1 MNKITD
7 FVVKDINLVDI
18 DLSIYGG
25 KTLLIVNVASE
36 CGLTFHYEGL
46 QELYNEYNSQGLEI
60 LAFPSN
66 QFGAQEPGTND
77 EIKSF
82 CTEKYNVTFPIFNK
96 IDVNGPN
103 EDPLYTFLKSSKRG
117 FLGYKPIEWNFA
129 KFLISGNGDVIKRYL
144 PSTKPN
150 KIEKKIAKLLA

>member
-7 FVVKDINLVDI
+7 FVVKDINLVDV
-18 DLSIYGG
+18 DLSIYDG

-46 QELYNEYNSQGLEI
+46 QELYNEYNSHGLEI
-60 LAFPSN
+60 LAFPCN

-82 CTEKYNVTFPIFNK
+82 CTEKFNVTFPIFNK

-103 EDPLYTFLKSSKRG
+103 EDPLYTFLKNISSEGADVKD
-117 FLGYKPIEWNFA
+117 IEVNFT
-129 KFLISGNGDVIKRYL
+129 KFLFNKNLELFKRYDPRVE
-144 PSTKPN
+144 PSNLVTD
-150 KIEKKIAKLLA
+150 IQLIL

>member
-7 FVVKDINLVDI
+7 FVVKDINLVDV
-18 DLSIYGG
+18 DLSIYDG

-60 LAFPSN
+60 LAFPCN

-82 CTEKYNVTFPIFNK
+82 CTAKYNVTFPIFNK

-129 KFLISGNGDVIKRYL
+129 KFLINGNGDVIKRYL
-144 PSTKPN
+144 PSTKPK
-150 KIEKKIAKLLA
+150 KIEKKIAKLLT

>member
-1 MNKITD
+1 MDKITD

-18 DLSIYGG
+18 DLSIYDG

-60 LAFPSN
+60 LAFPCN

-103 EDPLYTFLKSSKRG
+103 EDPLFTFLKSSKRG

-129 KFLISGNGDVIKRYL
+129 KFLINGDGDVIKRYL

-150 KIEKKIAKLLA
+150 KIEKKIAKLLV

>member
-1 MNKITD
+1 MDKITD

-18 DLSIYGG
+18 DLSIYDG

-60 LAFPSN
+60 LAFPCN

-77 EIKSF
+77 EIKFF

-129 KFLISGNGDVIKRYL
+129 KFLINGNGDVIKRYL

>member
-1 MNKITD
+1 MDKITD

-18 DLSIYGG
+18 DLSIYDG

-60 LAFPSN
+60 LAFPCN
-66 QFGAQEPGTND
+66 QFGAQEPGNND
-77 EIKSF
+77 EIKFF
-82 CTEKYNVTFPIFNK
+82 CTEKYDVTFPIFNK

-103 EDPLYTFLKSSKRG
+103 EDPLYTFLKNSKRG

-129 KFLISGNGDVIKRYL
+129 KFLINGEGDVIKRYL

>member
-1 MNKITD
+1 MDKITN
-7 FVVKDINLVDI
+7 FVVKDINLVDV
-18 DLSIYGG
+18 DLSIYDG

-46 QELYNEYNSQGLEI
+46 QNLYNEYNSQGLEI
-60 LAFPSN
+60 LAFPCN

-82 CTEKYNVTFPIFNK
+82 CSEKYNVTFPIFNK

-103 EDPLYTFLKSSKRG
+103 EDPLYTFLKNSKRG

-129 KFLISGNGDVIKRYL
+129 KFLINGDGDVIKRYL

>member
-1 MNKITD
+1 MDKITD

-60 LAFPSN
+60 LAFPCN

-77 EIKSF
+77 EIKFF

>member
-7 FVVKDINLVDI
+7 FVVKDINLVDV
-18 DLSIYGG
+18 DLSIYDG

-46 QELYNEYNSQGLEI
+46 QELYNEYNSHGLEI
-60 LAFPSN
+60 LAFPCN

-82 CTEKYNVTFPIFNK
+82 CTEKFNVTFPIFNK
-96 IDVNGPN
+96 IDVNGTN

-129 KFLISGNGDVIKRYL
+129 KFLINGNGDVIKRYL

>member
-1 MNKITD
+1 MDKITD

-18 DLSIYGG
+18 DLSIYDG

-60 LAFPSN
+60 LAFPCN

-77 EIKSF
+77 EIKFF

>member
-1 MNKITD
+1 MDKITD
-7 FVVKDINLVDI
+7 FIVKDINLVDI
-18 DLSIYGG
+18 DLSIYDG

-60 LAFPSN
+60 LAFPCN

-103 EDPLYTFLKSSKRG
+103 EDPLFTFLKSSKRG

-129 KFLISGNGDVIKRYL
+129 KFLINGDGDVIKRYL

>member
-7 FVVKDINLVDI
+7 FVVKDINLVDV
-18 DLSIYGG
+18 DLSIYDG

-60 LAFPSN
+60 LAFPCN

-82 CTEKYNVTFPIFNK
+82 CTEKFNVTFPIFNK
-96 IDVNGPN
+96 IDVNGTN

-129 KFLISGNGDVIKRYL
+129 KFLINGNGDVIKRYL
-144 PSTKPN
+144 PSTKPK
-150 KIEKKIAKLLA
+150 KIEKKIAKLLT

>member
-7 FVVKDINLVDI
+7 FVVKDINLVDV
-18 DLSIYGG
+18 DLSIYDG

-60 LAFPSN
+60 LAFPCN

-82 CTEKYNVTFPIFNK
+82 CTEKYNITFPIFNK

-103 EDPLYTFLKSSKRG
+103 EDPLYTFLKNISSEGADVKD
-117 FLGYKPIEWNFA
+117 IEWNFT
-129 KFLISGNGDVIKRYL
+129 KFLFNKNLELFKRYDPRVE
-144 PSTKPN
+144 PSNLVTD
-150 KIEKKIAKLLA
+150 IQSIL

>member
-1 MNKITD
+1 MDKITD

-60 LAFPSN
+60 LAFPCN
-66 QFGAQEPGTND
+66 QVGAQEPGTND
-77 EIKSF
+77 EIKFF

-103 EDPLYTFLKSSKRG
+103 EDPLYTFLKNISSEGADVKD
-117 FLGYKPIEWNFA
+117 IEWNFT
-129 KFLISGNGDVIKRYL
+129 KFLFNKNLELFKRYDPRVE
-144 PSTKPN
+144 PSNLVTD
-150 KIEKKIAKLLA
+150 IQSIL

>member
-1 MNKITD
+1 MDKITD

-18 DLSIYGG
+18 DLSIYDG

-60 LAFPSN
+60 LAFPCN

-103 EDPLYTFLKSSKRG
+103 EDPLFTFLKSSKRG

-129 KFLISGNGDVIKRYL
+129 KFLINGDGDVIKRYL

-150 KIEKKIAKLLA
+150 KIEKKIAKLFA

>member
-1 MNKITD
+1 MDKITD

-46 QELYNEYNSQGLEI
+46 QELYNEYHSQGLEI
-60 LAFPSN
+60 LAFPCN

-77 EIKSF
+77 EIKFF

-117 FLGYKPIEWNFA
+117 FLGYKPIEWSFA

-150 KIEKKIAKLLA
+150 KLEKKIAKLLA

>member
-7 FVVKDINLVDI
+7 FVVKDINLVDV
-18 DLSIYGG
+18 DLSIYDG
-25 KTLLIVNVASE
+25 KTLMIVNVASE

-46 QELYNEYNSQGLEI
+46 QELYNKYNSQGLEI
-60 LAFPSN
+60 LAFPCN

-77 EIKSF
+77 EIKLF

-103 EDPLYTFLKSSKRG
+103 EDPLYTFLKNSKRG

-150 KIEKKIAKLLA
+150 KIEKKITKLLA